1 MVILIRI
8 NVQIIGLQK
17 IGDSMLLAVI
27 EVEHYTDTLFRI
39 RTERPNTYR
48 FTAGE
53 FVMISMEDTPKRAY
67 SISSGPY
74 DDYIEFY
81 SIKVP
86 DGPLTS
92 KLQNIKVGD
101 MLEVG
106 EKPTGTLLLA
116 NLELGGHLVMMASG
130 TGIAPFISLLRDPE
144 TYDLF
149 ENITVTWTTRLH
161 AEQDC
166 YRDFLNEMPIEY
178 ISTVT
183 QEDAE
188 LHGRIQKFMADGT
201 VQIDDPSYQRIMLCG
216 SIAFNNDL
224 RDHFNSLGFAEGNK
238 KTQGTFVQERAF
250 VS

>member
-1 MVILIRI
+1 
-8 NVQIIGLQK
+8 
-17 IGDSMLLAVI
+17 MLDLPVI
-27 EVEHYTDTLFRI
+27 EVQHYTDKLFRI
-39 RTERPNTYR
+39 RTERPRSYR

-53 FVMISMEDTPKRAY
+53 FVMIGLDDAPSRAY
-67 SISSGPY
+67 SITSGPY

-81 SIKVP
+81 SIKVQ

-92 KLQNIKVGD
+92 KLQHIKVGD
-101 MLEVG
+101 TIKVG
-106 EKPTGTLLLA
+106 EKPTGTLILA

-130 TGIAPFISLLRDPE
+130 TGIAPFISLLREPE

-149 ENITVTWTTRLH
+149 DNITVTWTTRLH

-183 QEDAE
+183 QEPAE
-188 LHGRIQKFMADGT
+188 LQGRIQKFMEDGT
-201 VQIDDPSYQRIMLCG
+201 VKIDNPVEQRIMLCG
-216 SIAFNNDL
+216 SVAFNNDL
-224 RDHFNSLGFAEGNK
+224 KDHFNKLGFSEGNK

-250 VS
+250 VG

>member
-1 MVILIRI
+1 
-8 NVQIIGLQK
+8 
-17 IGDSMLLAVI
+17 MLDLEVI
-27 EVEHYTDTLFRI
+27 EVQHYTDKLFRI
-39 RTERPNTYR
+39 RTERPRSYR

-53 FVMISMEDTPKRAY
+53 FVMIGLDDAPNRAY
-67 SISSGPY
+67 SITSGPY
-74 DDYIEFY
+74 DDYLEFY
-81 SIKVP
+81 SIKVQ

-92 KLQNIKVGD
+92 KLQHIQVGD
-101 MLEVG
+101 TIRVG
-106 EKPTGTLLLA
+106 EKPTGTLILA

-130 TGIAPFISLLRDPE
+130 TGMAPFISLLREPE

-166 YRDFLNEMPIEY
+166 YRDFLNEMPVEY

-183 QEDAE
+183 QEPAE

-201 VQIDDPSYQRIMLCG
+201 VQIDNPEYQRIMLCG
-216 SIAFNNDL
+216 SMDFNNDL
-224 RDHFNSLGFAEGNK
+224 KDHFTALGFSEGNK
-238 KTQGTFVQERAF
+238 KTQGTFVQEKAF

>member
-1 MVILIRI
+1 
-8 NVQIIGLQK
+8 
-17 IGDSMLLAVI
+17 MLDLKVI
-27 EVEHYTDTLFRI
+27 EVQHYTDKLFRI
-39 RTERPNTYR
+39 RTERPRSYR

-53 FVMISMEDTPKRAY
+53 FVMIGLEDAPSRAY
-67 SISSGPY
+67 SITSGPY

-81 SIKVP
+81 SIKVQ

-92 KLQNIKVGD
+92 KLQHIVVGD
-101 MLEVG
+101 TILVG
-106 EKPTGTLLLA
+106 EKPTGTLILA

-130 TGIAPFISLLRDPE
+130 TGIAPFISLLREPE

-183 QEDAE
+183 QEPAE
-188 LHGRIQKFMADGT
+188 LQGRIQVFMADGT
-201 VQIDDPSYQRIMLCG
+201 VKIDNPSYQRIMLCG
-216 SIAFNNDL
+216 SVAFNNDL
-224 RDHFNSLGFAEGNK
+224 KEHFNSLGFNEGNK
-238 KTQGTFVQERAF
+238 RTQGTFVQERAF
-250 VS
+250 VG

>member
-1 MVILIRI
+1 
-8 NVQIIGLQK
+8 
-17 IGDSMLLAVI
+17 MLDLKVI
-27 EVEHYTDTLFRI
+27 EVQHYTDKLFRI
-39 RTERPNTYR
+39 RTERPRSYR

-53 FVMISMEDTPKRAY
+53 FVMIGIDGAPSRAY
-67 SISSGPY
+67 SITSGPY
-74 DDYIEFY
+74 DDYLEFY
-81 SIKVP
+81 SIKVQ

-92 KLQNIKVGD
+92 KLQHIKVD
-101 MLEVG
+101 DTLKVG
-106 EKPTGTLLLA
+106 EKPTGTLILA

-130 TGIAPFISLLRDPE
+130 TGIAPFISLLREPE

-149 ENITVTWTTRLH
+149 ENITVTWTTRTH

-183 QEDAE
+183 QEPAD
-188 LHGRIQKFMADGT
+188 LQGRIQKFLNDGT
-201 VQIDDPSYQRIMLCG
+201 LTIDDPKTQRIMLCG

-224 RDHFNSLGFAEGNK
+224 KDHFTELGFSEGNK

>member
-1 MVILIRI
+1 
-8 NVQIIGLQK
+8 
-17 IGDSMLLAVI
+17 MLDLKVI
-27 EVEHYTDTLFRI
+27 EVQHYTDKLFRI
-39 RTERPNTYR
+39 RTERPRSYR

-53 FVMISMEDTPKRAY
+53 FVMIGLEGAPSRAY
-67 SISSGPY
+67 SITSGPY

-81 SIKVP
+81 SIKVQ

-92 KLQNIKVGD
+92 KLQHIQVD
-101 MLEVG
+101 DTIRVG
-106 EKPTGTLLLA
+106 EKPTGTLILA

-130 TGIAPFISLLRDPE
+130 TGIAPFISLLREPE

-166 YRDFLNEMPIEY
+166 YRDFLNEMPVEY

-183 QEDAE
+183 QEPAE
-188 LHGRIQKFMADGT
+188 LQGRIQKFMADGT
-201 VQIDDPSYQRIMLCG
+201 VQIDNPKYQRIMLCG
-216 SIAFNNDL
+216 SMAFNNDL
-224 RDHFNSLGFAEGNK
+224 KDHFNSLGFSEGNK
-238 KTQGTFVQERAF
+238 KTQGTFVQEKAF

>member
-1 MVILIRI
+1 MLDLPVTE
-8 NVQIIGLQK
+8 VQ
-17 IGDSMLLAVI
+17 
-27 EVEHYTDTLFRI
+27 HYTDKLFRI
-39 RTERPNTYR
+39 RTERPRSYR

-53 FVMISMEDTPKRAY
+53 FVMIGLEGAPNRAY
-67 SISSGPY
+67 SITSGPY

-81 SIKVP
+81 SIKVQ

-92 KLQNIKVGD
+92 KLQHVKVGDTIKVG
-101 MLEVG
+101 V
-106 EKPTGTLLLA
+106 KPTGTLILA

-130 TGIAPFISLLRDPE
+130 TGIAPFISLLREPE

-149 ENITVTWTTRLH
+149 ENITVTWTTRTH

-178 ISTVT
+178 FSTVT
-183 QEDAE
+183 QEPAE
-188 LHGRIQKFMADGT
+188 NQGRIQKFLNHGILS
-201 VQIDDPSYQRIMLCG
+201 IDNPVNQRIMLCG

-224 RDHFNSLGFAEGNK
+224 KEHFTALGFSEGNK

>member
-1 MVILIRI
+1 
-8 NVQIIGLQK
+8 
-17 IGDSMLLAVI
+17 MLLTVI
-27 EVEHYTDTLFRI
+27 DVTHYTDTLFRI
-39 RTERPNTYR
+39 RVERPRSYR

-53 FVMISMEDTPKRAY
+53 FVMISMEGTPKRAY

-74 DDYIEFY
+74 DDWIEFY

-86 DGPLTS
+86 GGPLTS
-92 KLQNIKVGD
+92 KLQHIKVGD

-149 ENITVTWTTRLH
+149 ENITVTWTTRLN
-161 AEQDC
+161 AEQDS

-188 LHGRIQKFMADGT
+188 LKGRIQTFMEDGT
-201 VQIDDPSYQRIMLCG
+201 VKINDPSFQRVMLCG
-216 SIAFNNDL
+216 SIGFNNDL
-224 RDHFNSLGFAEGNK
+224 KEHFSTLGFCEGNK

-250 VS
+250 VG

>member
-1 MVILIRI
+1 
-8 NVQIIGLQK
+8 
-17 IGDSMLLAVI
+17 MLDLKVI
-27 EVEHYTDTLFRI
+27 EVQHYTDKLFRI
-39 RTERPNTYR
+39 RLERPRSYR

-53 FVMISMEDTPKRAY
+53 FVMIGMEGTPKRAY

-74 DDYIEFY
+74 DDWIEFY
-81 SIKVP
+81 SIKVQ

-92 KLQNIKVGD
+92 KLQHVQVDDTIK
-101 MLEVG
+101 VG

-116 NLELGGHLVMMASG
+116 NLTLGGDLVLMASG

-149 ENITVTWTTRLH
+149 DNITVTWTTRLH

-183 QEDAE
+183 QEPAE
-188 LHGRIQKFMADGT
+188 LQGRIQVFMEDGT
-201 VQIDDPSYQRIMLCG
+201 VEIDNPAQQRIMLCG
-216 SIAFNNDL
+216 SIDFNDDL
-224 RDHFNSLGFAEGNK
+224 KDHFNSLGFSEGNK

-250 VS
+250 VG

>member
-1 MVILIRI
+1 
-8 NVQIIGLQK
+8 
-17 IGDSMLLAVI
+17 MLDLEVI
-27 EVEHYTDTLFRI
+27 EVQHYTDKLFRI
-39 RTERPNTYR
+39 RTERPRSYR

-53 FVMISMEDTPKRAY
+53 FVMISTVDDDTPNRAY
-67 SISSGPY
+67 SLTSGPY
-74 DDYIEFY
+74 DDYLEFY
-81 SIKVP
+81 SIKVQ

-92 KLQNIKVGD
+92 RLQHVSVGD
-101 MLEVG
+101 KILVG
-106 EKPTGTLLLA
+106 EKPTGTLILA

-130 TGIAPFISLLRDPE
+130 TGIAPFISLLREPE

-149 ENITVTWTTRLH
+149 ENITVTWTTRMH

-183 QEDAE
+183 QEPAE
-188 LHGRIQKFMADGT
+188 LQGRIQKFMADGT
-201 VQIDDPSYQRIMLCG
+201 VKIDNPDNQRIMLCG

-224 RDHFNSLGFAEGNK
+224 KDHFTALGFSEGNK